1 MGWLNPFSWSRVR
14 LAPAVVNHPLLT
26 FFWQASSSPKDYET
40 ILSRLSDQI
49 STARQHLSE
58 ISLRE
63 RRFSLLLTLYG
74 LLLWAIWTG
83 LWWVQGLPW
92 ALVGLGTAEPWVHAI
107 IGLTGVLSGPAAIFG
122 LNKLLHIIYA
132 RQRRVEEANLRK
144 LLQQQHEQLEEI
156 KKATNYYSTRDLLE
170 KYDGRAPGTPASPSP
185 KQKGPPQT
193 PATPVVPGGLQRESG
208 ARSSRMLAADAPCS
222 HESRAGGP
230 DAAADA
236 YAAGSA
242 HPEQEVV
249 RWVTSRMRR

>member
-1 MGWLNPFSWSRVR
+1 M
-14 LAPAVVNHPLLT
+14 
-26 FFWQASSSPKDYET
+26 
-40 ILSRLSDQI
+40 
-49 STARQHLSE
+49 
-58 ISLRE
+58 
-63 RRFSLLLTLYG
+63 LLTLYG

-92 ALVGLGTAEPWVHAI
+92 ALIGLGTAEPWVHAI

-170 KYDGRAPGTPASPSP
+170 KYDGKAQPSMIQNRPGTPGSPSP
-185 KQKGPPQT
+185 QQKNGRQSKGQAQSQPQT
-193 PATPVVPGGLQRESG
+193 PATPVVPGGLQRECC
-208 ARSSRMLAADAPCS
+208 ADFSIAVPLTDWSCS
-222 HESRAGGP
+222 HESRAGGT
-230 DAAADA
+230 DAAADV

-249 RWVTSRMRR
+249 R